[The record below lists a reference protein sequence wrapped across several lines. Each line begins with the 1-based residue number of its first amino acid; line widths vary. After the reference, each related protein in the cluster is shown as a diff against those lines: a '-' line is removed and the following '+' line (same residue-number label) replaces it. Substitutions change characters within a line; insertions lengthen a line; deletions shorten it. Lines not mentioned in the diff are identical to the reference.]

1 MNLKGVVC
9 ALAVAVASAGC
20 SEDRPVS
27 GAPAWGDDGRWWA
40 SDAGD
45 TGDSDDL
52 GDARDSG
59 DSAEPSGGAD
69 VVSPKMPDDMAAL
82 VVNVRRVLTASC
94 APCHSGREGVAAGGF
109 GEIFDVE
116 AMVAARLVVPGEPE
130 ASPLYTRTVDGEMP
144 PGLVEEETNAGPRFE
159 GGAPDPFSGELIG
172 YVEPEDASHLRRWI
186 SRGAPPLRP
195 TLHAPLFLGGSFGS
209 GSAVATAAEAA
220 DGAGVRRTPNGRRFL
235 RAPLHAW

>member
-1 MNLKGVVC
+1 MNLKGGVC
-9 ALAVAVASAGC
+9 ALAVVVASAGC
-20 SEDRPVS
+20 SEDRRVS
-27 GAPAWGDDGRWWA
+27 GAPGWGDDGRWWA

-45 TGDSDDL
+45 SDDR

-59 DSAEPSGGAD
+59 DSAESSGGAD
-69 VVSPKMPDDMAAL
+69 VVLPKMPDDMAAL

-94 APCHSGREGVAAGGF
+94 APCHSGREGVAEGGF

-116 AMVAARLVVPGEPE
+116 AMVAARLVVPGDPE

-172 YVEPEDASHLRRWI
+172 YVEPEDANHLRRWI
-186 SRGAPPLRP
+186 LRGAPPLRP
-195 TLHAPLFLGGSFGS
+195 TFRAPLFWGARS
-209 GSAVATAAEAA
+209 GLTRPQRPRPTARAFVERRMAV
-220 DGAGVRRTPNGRRFL
+220 DF
-235 RAPLHAW
+235 